1 MNNIPVDSI
10 VFSVTYENYIKHI
23 LKDKPEKK
31 VGEWNIGDH
40 MINLLKFG
48 YTYLKDSDQMI
59 VKKHYIDSFEKQSD
73 GKYCF
78 YFSKSEDIF
87 FEYPYSRV
95 QARHY
100 RNSIDLEK
108 CDRLSENEIKM
119 RLEKSKNIKSEA
131 STSKK
136 LKKSGILEPVK
147 EELTKIRNE
156 KFKDQPL
163 PTAEQVSGAFAP
175 GLAKAR
181 INSGHSVW
189 ARYTSSSFSTNARL
203 EVSPDSCIRIRR

>member
-23 LKDKPEKK
+23 QNDKPEKK
-31 VGEWNIGDH
+31 VGEWSIGDH

-48 YTYLKDSDQMI
+48 YTYLKDSDKMI
-59 VKKHYIDSFEKQSD
+59 VKKYYIDSFEKQSD

-87 FEYPYSRV
+87 FEYPHSRV

-100 RNSIDLEK
+100 RSSIDLER
-108 CDRLSENEIKM
+108 CDKLSENEIKN

-131 STSKK
+131 STSKTK
-136 LKKSGILEPVK
+136 TSGILEPTK

-156 KFKDQPL
+156 KFKDQPF
-163 PTAEQVSGAFAP
+163 PTPKQ
-175 GLAKAR
+175 AR
-181 INSGHSVW
+181 ELIKRVEKGEDADAVVTEF
-189 ARYTSSSFSTNARL
+189 YL
-203 EVSPDSCIRIRR
+203 EKNK

>member
-10 VFSVTYENYIKHI
+10 VFSVTYENYIKYI

-31 VGEWNIGDH
+31 MGEWNIAGH
-40 MINLLKFG
+40 MTNIIKFA

-59 VKKHYIDSFEKQSD
+59 VKKHYIDRFEKLDD
-73 GKYCF
+73 GKYFF

-87 FEYPYSRV
+87 FEYPHSTV
-95 QARHY
+95 QGRHY
-100 RNSIDLEK
+100 RNSIDLER
-108 CDRLSENEIKM
+108 CDKLSENEMKN

-131 STSKK
+131 STSKTK
-136 LKKSGILEPVK
+136 TSGMFEPAK

-163 PTAEQVSGAFAP
+163 PTAEQ
-175 GLAKAR
+175 AR
-181 INSGHSVW
+181 KLIERVETGEDADAVVTEF
-189 ARYTSSSFSTNARL
+189 YL
-203 EVSPDSCIRIRR
+203 EKNK

>member
-23 LKDKPEKK
+23 QNDKPEKK
-31 VGEWNIGDH
+31 LGEWNIGDH

-73 GKYCF
+73 GRYCF

-95 QARHY
+95 QGRHY
-100 RNSIDLEK
+100 RNSIDLER

-131 STSKK
+131 STSKI
-136 LKKSGILEPVK
+136 KKSGILEPVK

-163 PTAEQVSGAFAP
+163 PTAEQ
-175 GLAKAR
+175 AR
-181 INSGHSVW
+181 KLIERVEDGEDADAVVTEF
-189 ARYTSSSFSTNARL
+189 YL
-203 EVSPDSCIRIRR
+203 EKNK

>member
-1 MNNIPVDSI
+1 MNKIPVDSI

-23 LKDKPEKK
+23 QNDKPEKK
-31 VGEWNIGDH
+31 VGEWNMGDH
-40 MINLLKFG
+40 MIDLIKFG

-163 PTAEQVSGAFAP
+163 PTAEQ
-175 GLAKAR
+175 AR
-181 INSGHSVW
+181 KLIERVEDGEDADAVVTEF
-189 ARYTSSSFSTNARL
+189 YL
-203 EVSPDSCIRIRR
+203 EKNK

>member
-1 MNNIPVDSI
+1 M
-10 VFSVTYENYIKHI
+10 T
-23 LKDKPEKK
+23 
-31 VGEWNIGDH
+31 
-40 MINLLKFG
+40 NLLKFG

-73 GKYCF
+73 GRYCF
-78 YFSKSEDIF
+78 YFSKSEDFF
-87 FEYPYSRV
+87 FEYPHSRV

-100 RNSIDLEK
+100 RESIDLER

-131 STSKK
+131 STSKI
-136 LKKSGILEPVK
+136 KKSGILEPAK

-163 PTAEQVSGAFAP
+163 PTAEQ
-175 GLAKAR
+175 AR
-181 INSGHSVW
+181 KLIERVENGEDADAVVTEF
-189 ARYTSSSFSTNARL
+189 YL
-203 EVSPDSCIRIRR
+203 EKNK

>member
-1 MNNIPVDSI
+1 MNSIPVDSI

-23 LKDKPEKK
+23 QNDKPEKK
-31 VGEWNIGDH
+31 VGEWNMGDH
-40 MINLLKFG
+40 MIDLIKFG

-131 STSKK
+131 STSKI
-136 LKKSGILEPVK
+136 KKSGILEPVK

-163 PTAEQVSGAFAP
+163 PTAEQ
-175 GLAKAR
+175 AR
-181 INSGHSVW
+181 KLIERVENGEDADAVVTEF
-189 ARYTSSSFSTNARL
+189 YL
-203 EVSPDSCIRIRR
+203 EKNK

>member
-1 MNNIPVDSI
+1 MNDIPVDSI

-23 LKDKPEKK
+23 QNDKPEKK
-31 VGEWNIGDH
+31 LGEWNIADH
-40 MINLLKFG
+40 MIDLIKFG

-59 VKKHYIDSFEKQSD
+59 VKKYYIDSFEKQSD

-131 STSKK
+131 STSKI
-136 LKKSGILEPVK
+136 KKSGILEPVK

-163 PTAEQVSGAFAP
+163 PTAEQ
-175 GLAKAR
+175 AR
-181 INSGHSVW
+181 KLIERVEDGEDADAVVTEF
-189 ARYTSSSFSTNARL
+189 YL
-203 EVSPDSCIRIRR
+203 EKNK

>member
-1 MNNIPVDSI
+1 MIAL
-10 VFSVTYENYIKHI
+10 FFLVTYENYIKYI

-40 MINLLKFG
+40 MTNLLKFG

-59 VKKHYIDSFEKQSD
+59 VKKYYIDSFEKQSD
-73 GKYCF
+73 GRYCF

-100 RNSIDLEK
+100 RNSIDLER

-119 RLEKSKNIKSEA
+119 RLEKSKISNLKHLHQ
-131 STSKK
+131 K
-136 LKKSGILEPVK
+136 LK
-147 EELTKIRNE
+147 N
-156 KFKDQPL
+156 
-163 PTAEQVSGAFAP
+163 QVF
-175 GLAKAR
+175 L
-181 INSGHSVW
+181 NQ
-189 ARYTSSSFSTNARL
+189 
-203 EVSPDSCIRIRR
+203 

>member
-10 VFSVTYENYIKHI
+10 VFSVTYENYIKYI
-23 LKDKPEKK
+23 LKDNPEKK
-31 VGEWNIGDH
+31 MGEWNMSGH
-40 MINLLKFG
+40 MTNLIKFA

-59 VKKHYIDSFEKQSD
+59 VKKYYIDSFEKQGD
-73 GKYCF
+73 GRYCF

-95 QARHY
+95 QGRHY
-100 RNSIDLEK
+100 RNSIDLER

-131 STSKK
+131 STSKI
-136 LKKSGILEPVK
+136 KKSGILEPVK

-163 PTAEQVSGAFAP
+163 PTAEQ
-175 GLAKAR
+175 AR
-181 INSGHSVW
+181 KLIERVEDGEDADAVVTEF
-189 ARYTSSSFSTNARL
+189 YL
-203 EVSPDSCIRIRR
+203 EKNK

>member
-10 VFSVTYENYIKHI
+10 VFSVTYENYIKYI

-40 MINLLKFG
+40 MTNLIKFG

-59 VKKHYIDSFEKQSD
+59 VKKYYIDSFEKQGD

-78 YFSKSEDIF
+78 YFSKSEEIF
-87 FEYPYSRV
+87 FEYPHSRV

-108 CDRLSENEIKM
+108 CDKLSENEIKN
-119 RLEKSKNIKSEA
+119 RLEKSKNIRSEA
-131 STSKK
+131 STSKTK
-136 LKKSGILEPVK
+136 TSAILEPAK
-147 EELTKIRNE
+147 EELAKIRNE

-163 PTAEQVSGAFAP
+163 PTAEQ
-175 GLAKAR
+175 AR
-181 INSGHSVW
+181 ELIKRVEKGEDADAVVTEF
-189 ARYTSSSFSTNARL
+189 YL
-203 EVSPDSCIRIRR
+203 EKNK

>member
-23 LKDKPEKK
+23 KNDKPEKK
-31 VGEWNIGDH
+31 LGEWDIDDDK
-40 MINLLKFG
+40 INLLKFG

-73 GKYCF
+73 GRYCF

-95 QARHY
+95 QGRHY
-100 RNSIDLEK
+100 KNSIDLER

-136 LKKSGILEPVK
+136 LKKSGVFEPTK

-163 PTAEQVSGAFAP
+163 PTAEQ
-175 GLAKAR
+175 AR
-181 INSGHSVW
+181 KLIERVENGEDADAVVTEF
-189 ARYTSSSFSTNARL
+189 YL
-203 EVSPDSCIRIRR
+203 EKK

>member
-10 VFSVTYENYIKHI
+10 VFSVTYENYIKYI
-23 LKDKPEKK
+23 LKDNPEKK
-31 VGEWNIGDH
+31 MGEWNMSGH
-40 MINLLKFG
+40 MTNLIKFA

-59 VKKHYIDSFEKQSD
+59 VKKYYIDSFEKQGD

-78 YFSKSEDIF
+78 YFSKSEEIF
-87 FEYPYSRV
+87 FEYPHSRV

-108 CDRLSENEIKM
+108 CDKLSENEIKN
-119 RLEKSKNIKSEA
+119 RLEKSKNIRSEA

-136 LKKSGILEPVK
+136 LKKSGILEPAK

-156 KFKDQPL
+156 KFNDQPL
-163 PTAEQVSGAFAP
+163 PTAEQ
-175 GLAKAR
+175 AR
-181 INSGHSVW
+181 KLIERVENGEDADAIVTEF
-189 ARYTSSSFSTNARL
+189 YL
-203 EVSPDSCIRIRR
+203 EKNK

>member
-1 MNNIPVDSI
+1 MNNIPLDSI

-23 LKDKPEKK
+23 QNDKPEKK
-31 VGEWNIGDH
+31 LGEWNIADH
-40 MINLLKFG
+40 MVNLLKFG

-73 GKYCF
+73 GRYCF

-87 FEYPYSRV
+87 FEYPHTTV
-95 QARHY
+95 QGRHY
-100 RNSIDLEK
+100 RNSIDLER

-131 STSKK
+131 STSKI
-136 LKKSGILEPVK
+136 KKSGILEPAK

-163 PTAEQVSGAFAP
+163 PNAEQ
-175 GLAKAR
+175 AR
-181 INSGHSVW
+181 KLIEKVKNGEDAEAVVTEF
-189 ARYTSSSFSTNARL
+189 YL
-203 EVSPDSCIRIRR
+203 EKNK

>member
-23 LKDKPEKK
+23 QNDKPEKK
-31 VGEWNIGDH
+31 LGEWNIADH
-40 MINLLKFG
+40 MIDLIKFG

-108 CDRLSENEIKM
+108 CNRLSENEIKM

-131 STSKK
+131 STSKI
-136 LKKSGILEPVK
+136 KKSGVFEPVT

-163 PTAEQVSGAFAP
+163 PTAEQ
-175 GLAKAR
+175 AR
-181 INSGHSVW
+181 KLIERVENGEDADAVVTEF
-189 ARYTSSSFSTNARL
+189 YL
-203 EVSPDSCIRIRR
+203 EKNK

>member
-10 VFSVTYENYIKHI
+10 VFSVTYENYIKYI

-31 VGEWNIGDH
+31 MGEWNIGDH
-40 MINLLKFG
+40 MTNLLKFG

-59 VKKHYIDSFEKQSD
+59 VKKYYIDSFEKQSD

-100 RNSIDLEK
+100 RRSIDLER

-131 STSKK
+131 STSKI
-136 LKKSGILEPVK
+136 KKSGILEPVK

-163 PTAEQVSGAFAP
+163 PTAEQ
-175 GLAKAR
+175 AR
-181 INSGHSVW
+181 KLIERVETGGDADAVVTEF
-189 ARYTSSSFSTNARL
+189 YL
-203 EVSPDSCIRIRR
+203 EKNK

>member
-10 VFSVTYENYIKHI
+10 VFSVTYENYIKYI

-31 VGEWNIGDH
+31 VGEWDIAGH
-40 MINLLKFG
+40 MTNHINFA
-48 YTYLKDSDQMI
+48 YAYLKDSDQMI
-59 VKKHYIDSFEKQSD
+59 VKKYSIDRFEKQGD

-78 YFSKSEDIF
+78 YFSKSEEIF
-87 FEYPYSRV
+87 FEYPHSRV

-100 RNSIDLEK
+100 RNSIDLER
-108 CDRLSENEIKM
+108 CDKLSENEIKN

-131 STSKK
+131 STSKTK
-136 LKKSGILEPVK
+136 TSGILEPAK

-163 PTAEQVSGAFAP
+163 PTAEQ
-175 GLAKAR
+175 AR
-181 INSGHSVW
+181 KLIERVETGEDADAVVTEF
-189 ARYTSSSFSTNARL
+189 YL
-203 EVSPDSCIRIRR
+203 EKNK

>member
-23 LKDKPEKK
+23 QNDKPEKK

-87 FEYPYSRV
+87 FEYPHSRV

-100 RNSIDLEK
+100 RSSIDLER
-108 CDRLSENEIKM
+108 CDKLSENEIKN

-131 STSKK
+131 STSKTK
-136 LKKSGILEPVK
+136 TSGMFEPVK

-163 PTAEQVSGAFAP
+163 PTAEQ
-175 GLAKAR
+175 AR
-181 INSGHSVW
+181 KLIERVEDGEDADAVVTE
-189 ARYTSSSFSTNARL
+189 YYL
-203 EVSPDSCIRIRR
+203 EKK

>member
-1 MNNIPVDSI
+1 MNDIPIDSI

-23 LKDKPEKK
+23 RHDKPEKK
-31 VGEWNIGDH
+31 LGEWDIDDDK
-40 MINLLKFG
+40 INLLKFG

-59 VKKHYIDSFEKQSD
+59 VKKYYIDSFEKQSD

-87 FEYPYSRV
+87 FEYPHSRV

-100 RNSIDLEK
+100 RSSIDLER
-108 CDRLSENEIKM
+108 CDKLSENEIKN

-131 STSKK
+131 STSKI
-136 LKKSGILEPVK
+136 KKSGILEPAK

-163 PTAEQVSGAFAP
+163 PTAEQ
-175 GLAKAR
+175 AR
-181 INSGHSVW
+181 KLIERVETGEDADAVITEF
-189 ARYTSSSFSTNARL
+189 YL
-203 EVSPDSCIRIRR
+203 EKM

>member
-10 VFSVTYENYIKHI
+10 VFSVTYENYIKYI

-31 VGEWNIGDH
+31 VGEWDIASH
-40 MINLLKFG
+40 MTNHIKFA

-59 VKKHYIDSFEKQSD
+59 VKKHYIDRFEKLDD
-73 GKYCF
+73 GKYFF

-87 FEYPYSRV
+87 FEYPHSRV
-95 QARHY
+95 QGRHY
-100 RNSIDLEK
+100 RNSIDLER
-108 CDRLSENEIKM
+108 CDKLSENEMKN

-131 STSKK
+131 STSKTK
-136 LKKSGILEPVK
+136 TSGILEPAK

-163 PTAEQVSGAFAP
+163 PTAEQ
-175 GLAKAR
+175 AR
-181 INSGHSVW
+181 KLIERVETGEDADAVVTEF
-189 ARYTSSSFSTNARL
+189 YL
-203 EVSPDSCIRIRR
+203 EKNK

>member
-10 VFSVTYENYIKHI
+10 VFSVTYENYIKYI
-23 LKDKPEKK
+23 LKDNPEKK
-31 VGEWNIGDH
+31 MGEWNMSGH
-40 MINLLKFG
+40 MTNLIKFA

-59 VKKHYIDSFEKQSD
+59 VKKYYIDSFEKQGD

-78 YFSKSEDIF
+78 YFSKSEEIF
-87 FEYPYSRV
+87 FEYPHSRV

-108 CDRLSENEIKM
+108 CDKLSENEIKN
-119 RLEKSKNIKSEA
+119 RLEKSKNIRSEA

-136 LKKSGILEPVK
+136 LKTSGIFEPAK

-156 KFKDQPL
+156 KFKDQPF
-163 PTAEQVSGAFAP
+163 PTPKQ
-175 GLAKAR
+175 AR
-181 INSGHSVW
+181 ELIKRVEKGEDADAVVTEF
-189 ARYTSSSFSTNARL
+189 YL
-203 EVSPDSCIRIRR
+203 EKNK

>member
-10 VFSVTYENYIKHI
+10 VFSVTYENYIKYI

-31 VGEWNIGDH
+31 VGEWDIEDH
-40 MINLLKFG
+40 KINLLKFG

-59 VKKHYIDSFEKQSD
+59 VKKYYIDSFEKQGD
-73 GKYCF
+73 GRYCF

-95 QARHY
+95 QGRHY
-100 RNSIDLEK
+100 RNSIDLER

-131 STSKK
+131 STSKI
-136 LKKSGILEPVK
+136 KKSGILEPVK

-163 PTAEQVSGAFAP
+163 PTAEQ
-175 GLAKAR
+175 AR
-181 INSGHSVW
+181 KLIERVENGEDADAVVTEF
-189 ARYTSSSFSTNARL
+189 YL
-203 EVSPDSCIRIRR
+203 EKNK

>member
-10 VFSVTYENYIKHI
+10 VFSVTYENYIKYI

-31 VGEWNIGDH
+31 MGEWNIAGH
-40 MINLLKFG
+40 MTNIIKFA

-59 VKKHYIDSFEKQSD
+59 VKKYYIDSFEKQGD

-78 YFSKSEDIF
+78 YFSKSEEIF
-87 FEYPYSRV
+87 FEYPHSRV

-100 RNSIDLEK
+100 RSSIDLEK
-108 CDRLSENEIKM
+108 CDKLSKNEIKI

-131 STSKK
+131 STSKTK
-136 LKKSGILEPVK
+136 TSGILEPAK

-163 PTAEQVSGAFAP
+163 PTAEQ
-175 GLAKAR
+175 AR
-181 INSGHSVW
+181 KLIVRVETGEDADAVVTEF
-189 ARYTSSSFSTNARL
+189 YL
-203 EVSPDSCIRIRR
+203 EKK